1 MQGGI
6 YMGDEQIT
14 NLYNVLKDVE
24 GLEGEENKLSNT
36 FTAMLKDEIDATDE
50 QEVYSNLHKI
60 IYKYKNDEKML
71 KVIDEVVEALAAGAK
86 LSEILLIAKDE
97 IVHPTPIN
105 TMNLDDFNTIR

>member
-1 MQGGI
+1 MRN
-6 YMGDEQIT
+6 EQII

-50 QEVYSNLHKI
+50 QEVYSNI
-60 IYKYKNDEKML
+60 RNVIYKYKDDEKKL
-71 KVIDEVVEALAAGAK
+71 QVIDEVVAALATGAK
-86 LSEILLIAKDE
+86 LSEILLIVKDE